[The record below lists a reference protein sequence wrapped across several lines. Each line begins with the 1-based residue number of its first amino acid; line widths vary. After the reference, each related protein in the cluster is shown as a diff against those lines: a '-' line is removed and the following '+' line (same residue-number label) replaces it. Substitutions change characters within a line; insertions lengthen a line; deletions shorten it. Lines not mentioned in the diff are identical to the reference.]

1 MVVTAVVIPRPHGK
15 EGGDAPKDRAAWRA
29 TQRRVLWWSV
39 MASAVLWTL
48 VFQAS
53 KKDSALPEFVYVNF

>member
-1 MVVTAVVIPRPHGK
+1 MVVNPKAKDNTS
-15 EGGDAPKDRAAWRA
+15 GGSVDARTVWRA

-39 MASAVLWTL
+39 MASAVVWTL